1 MNNILKRKITDTIHL
16 NNVRNIYK
24 KFKSS
29 NIPINIPI
37 NNSIN
42 LDSKKKLKVENKK
55 RKSRNN
61 TPKNDNINN
70 ANTNSNTNTNTNIIT
85 LIPNK
90 QNQNPKQHSIQHS
103 IQHTNKKYITSQLS
117 NPHNNQFCNP
127 HKKEQIPKRIREMV
141 WNTYNS
147 EKYSNKCYVSWCNN
161 IINVFNYQVGHDIP
175 ESKGGTLDLSNLKP
189 ICGNCNLSMGN
200 KYTITEWCKLIE
212 DSDTHKKTNNQ
223 IEKQKE
229 QEPEP
234 ELELQQEHQTKT
246 TEDIQIDKPN
256 QIANQIANQIETRNN
271 NLTFMATILMIIM
284 HLMYI

>member
-1 MNNILKRKITDTIHL
+1 MNNILKRKITDTLHL

-29 NIPINIPI
+29 NYSSNIPINIPI
-37 NNSIN
+37 NNTIN
-42 LDSKKKLKVENKK
+42 LGSKKNLKVENKK

-61 TPKNDNINN
+61 TPNNDKIHN
-70 ANTNSNTNTNTNIIT
+70 ANTNTNSHSNIIT

-90 QNQNPKQHSIQHS
+90 QNQNSKQHSMQHS

-117 NPHNNQFCNP
+117 NPDNNQFCNP

-147 EKYSNKCYVSWCNN
+147 EKYSSKCYVSWCNN

-212 DSDTHKKTNNQ
+212 DSDTHKQTNNQ
-223 IEKQKE
+223 NENQKE
-229 QEPEP
+229 QE
-234 ELELQQEHQTKT
+234 LQQENQTKT
-246 TEDIQIDKPN
+246 KTTAHKQIDTQIDKP
-256 QIANQIANQIETRNN
+256 NQIETRNN
-271 NLTFMATILMIIM
+271 NLTLIATILMIVM

>member
-1 MNNILKRKITDTIHL
+1 MNNILKRKITDTLHL

-29 NIPINIPI
+29 NYSSNIPI
-37 NNSIN
+37 NNTIN
-42 LDSKKKLKVENKK
+42 NTIILDSKKNLKVENKK

-61 TPKNDNINN
+61 TPNNDKIHN
-70 ANTNSNTNTNTNIIT
+70 ANTNTNSHSNIIT

-90 QNQNPKQHSIQHS
+90 QNQNPKQHSMQHS

-117 NPHNNQFCNP
+117 NP

-147 EKYSNKCYVSWCNN
+147 EKYSSKCYVSWCNN

-212 DSDTHKKTNNQ
+212 DSDTHKQPDNQ
-223 IEKQKE
+223 LDNQSDDQKE
-229 QEPEP
+229 HQKEHQPEN
-234 ELELQQEHQTKT
+234 QTKT
-246 TEDIQIDKPN
+246 TAHTQIDK
-256 QIANQIANQIETRNN
+256 QIDKSNQIETRNN
-271 NLTFMATILMIIM
+271 NLTLMATILMIVM